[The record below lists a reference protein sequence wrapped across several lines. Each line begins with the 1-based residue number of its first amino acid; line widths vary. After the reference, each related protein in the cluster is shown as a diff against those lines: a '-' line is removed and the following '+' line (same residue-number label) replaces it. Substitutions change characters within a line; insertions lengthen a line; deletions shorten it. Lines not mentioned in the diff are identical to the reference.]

1 MLGRMACLTPIA
13 SESTHLFETRA
24 QSLRVY
30 KRARCTMSM
39 PGLRHFGDFVTARY
53 GQGNARAASGE
64 ASFKDKV
71 TV

>member
-1 MLGRMACLTPIA
+1 MACLTPIA
-13 SESTHLFETRA
+13 SESMHLFGTR
-24 QSLRVY
+24 SLSVCAY
-30 KRARCTMSM
+30 KLALCTMST